1 MNNNKNTKKPVL
13 TKQTPYNA
21 EAEIYVLGS
30 VIIDNRIM
38 GLLVGKIYP
47 KDFFDKRNQQIYEA
61 MLSLHVRH
69 QQIEIISICEEFTRL
84 EIPSTPELQEY
95 LLEIVDAVPATSNI
109 GLYID
114 IVEEK
119 AIERSLLEKMGELSD
134 DIRTNSLEFNAILDK
149 AEDTI
154 MEVVKRRRT
163 NEFVD
168 LNTVASEVY
177 ANLEKISNEGTGSHG
192 LITGYPNLDQLT
204 LGFQKGDLM
213 ILAARPSV
221 GKSSYAINL
230 ALNICLNNPNAHVA
244 YFSLEMSKEQIMMRI
259 FSNQADIDLN
269 LIRSGKLSSEEL
281 LLLGLAKQ
289 RMETMNIYF
298 DESSSTNI
306 ADIRAKCR
314 QLSQANKLD
323 FIIIDYLQLITVADA
338 KGNRQEEVSKI
349 SRNLKTIAREL
360 EVPILA
366 LSQLS
371 RSIESREDKQPVLAD
386 LRESG
391 SIEQDADL
399 VMFLFR
405 RTDVEEEDPESIDL
419 IQSELNDRVNELS
432 GKPKNN
438 NSPLE
443 IVLSIAKNRQ
453 GSLGYFDY
461 HFYGN
466 VSRFVEQSE
475 TKPLI
480 KKKKK
485 SKKQK

>member
-1 MNNNKNTKKPVL
+1 MERNKKKQPL
-13 TKQTPYNA
+13 PQSIPHND

-38 GLLVGKIYP
+38 GLLDGKIRP
-47 KDFFDKRNQQIYEA
+47 NDFFVELNQQIYEA
-61 MLSLHVRH
+61 MISLHKRK
-69 QQIEIISICEEFTRL
+69 QKIEIITIREEFTRL
-84 EIPSTPELQEY
+84 ELPSTPELQDY

-109 GLYID
+109 QIYID

-119 AIERSLLEKMGELSD
+119 SIERSLLEKMGEISD
-134 DIRTNSLEFNAILDK
+134 DIRTNSLEFNDLLDK
-149 AEDTI
+149 TEDTI
-154 MEVVKRRRT
+154 TEVIKRRRT
-163 NEFVD
+163 NEFIT
-168 LNTVASEVY
+168 LSEVAGSVY
-177 ANLEKISNEGTGSHG
+177 EDISRISETGAGNFG
-192 LITGYPNLDQLT
+192 LITGYPNLDRVT

-213 ILAARPSV
+213 ILAARPAV

-230 ALNICLNNPNAHVA
+230 ALNACLNNPGAHIA

-259 FSNQADIDLN
+259 FSNQADIDLSK
-269 LIRSGKLSSEEL
+269 IRSGNLDSEEL

-289 RMETMNIYF
+289 RLDTLNIYF

-314 QLSQANKLD
+314 QLHQANKLD
-323 FIIIDYLQLITVADA
+323 FIIIDYLQLITVESS

-349 SRNLKTIAREL
+349 SRSLKTIAREL
-360 EVPILA
+360 NVPILA

-371 RSIESREDKQPVLAD
+371 RSIETRENKEPVLAD

-399 VMFLFR
+399 VMFLFAR
-405 RTDVEEEDPESIDL
+405 SDVEPVDTESEDF

-432 GKPKNN
+432 GKKSENGPK
-438 NSPLE
+438 E
-443 IVLSIAKNRQ
+443 VVLSIAKNRQ
-453 GSLGYFDY
+453 GSLAYFDY

-466 VSRFVEQSE
+466 VSRFIEQTE

-480 KKKKK
+480 RKKKR